1 MKGKYRI
8 LAIIV
13 ITLIAVGVVN
23 YLPKGGEMGQEEE
36 SVKPVEKPA
45 LWGLTD
51 PPLLENVSWE
61 RNGNVEVTTLPRNL
75 TGKLEEQL
83 RALGYY
89 PVYANWSDC
98 RWTIWDG
105 RRAYYVGETEGGILV
120 ARGELKAVVEWV
132 NETSKCGKPGWKT
145 TVIGPS
151 PQKALSY
158 TASLIGDALE
168 KDGVIVVPSEWNGKI
183 PWNLAN
189 YSLEAG
195 KVKILILIYATD
207 EQLEYA
213 RSLLEGKTLCISAL
227 SYRALVVLDGPTGD
241 ISRAYDSIESVANT
255 RGASCG

>member
-1 MKGKYRI
+1 MKGRYRI

-13 ITLIAVGVVN
+13 IALIAVGVVN
-23 YLPKGGEMGQEEE
+23 YLPKSGESGQEEE
-36 SVKPVEKPA
+36 SVKPVEKPT

-75 TGKLEEQL
+75 TGNLEEQL
-83 RALGYY
+83 RTLGYY

-98 RWTIWDG
+98 RWTIWSG
-105 RRAYYVGETEGGILV
+105 RKAYYVGETKDGILV
-120 ARGELKAVVEWV
+120 ARGDLKAVVEWV
-132 NETSKCGKPGWKT
+132 NKTSKCGKPGWKT

-158 TASLIGDALE
+158 TASLIGEALE
-168 KDGVIVVPSEWNGKI
+168 KDGTIVVPSGWGGKI

-189 YSLEAG
+189 YSVEAG

-227 SYRALVVLDGPTGD
+227 GYRALVVFNGPAWD
-241 ISRAYDSIESVANT
+241 VSRAYDSIESVADT

>member
-1 MKGKYRI
+1 MKGTHRV

-13 ITLIAVGVVN
+13 IALIAVGVVN
-23 YLPKGGEMGQEEE
+23 YLPRNGEGGEE
-36 SVKPVEKPA
+36 SVSPAKKPV
-45 LWGLTD
+45 LWNLTD
-51 PPLLENVSWE
+51 PPVLQTVSWE
-61 RNGNVEVTTLPRNL
+61 MEGNIEVTTLS
-75 TGKLEEQL
+75 GDVEEKLDYQL
-83 RALGYY
+83 RPLGYY

-98 RWTIWDG
+98 RWTIWNG
-105 RRAYYVGETEGGILV
+105 RKAYYVGETEEGVLV
-120 ARGELKAVVEWV
+120 ARGDLKAVVEWV

-189 YSLEAG
+189 YSVEAG
-195 KVKILILIYATD
+195 KVRILILIYATD

-213 RSLLEGKTLCISAL
+213 RSLLEGKMLCISAL
-227 SYRALVVLDGPTGD
+227 SYRALVVLDGPAGD
-241 ISRAYDSIESVANT
+241 ISRAYDSIESVADT